1 MSLLSKNVI
10 PGKKGETFATNA
22 MKENDLTQIKNS
34 LLELEG
40 VNDVVLNTTIFPR
53 EFTVFTN
60 KIISLADIEHKV
72 KSVGFHA
79 IPKETFKL

>member
-10 PGKKGETFATNA
+10 LGKQGEVFGTNA

-40 VNDVVLNTTIFPR
+40 VNDVVLNITVFPR
-53 EFTVFTN
+53 EFTVFTT
-60 KIISLADIEHKV
+60 KIVSLADIEHKV

-79 IPKETFKL
+79 IPKETFEL